1 MHVVSLPEKC
11 DRVAAHD
18 LAQQLRGLIGQG
30 EITID
35 GTAVRQVGQAM
46 LQTLVSARLS
56 TGHAGQQLSITASD
70 QMRRICRMTALEQHI
85 LKN

>member
-11 DRVAAHD
+11 DRVAAHN

-30 EITID
+30 DPITID

-56 TGHAGQQLSITASD
+56 TGQAGQQLSITASD

-85 LKN
+85 L